1 MSGQNPIQL
10 NNANLITPEQTAQY
24 LGVSIGTLS
33 VWRSSGRW
41 NLPFVKVGS
50 RVMYNPADIQAFIE
64 RRTHT
69 QTV

>member
-1 MSGQNPIQL
+1 MGNQHKPNL
-10 NNANLITPEQTAQY
+10 NALIRPDEAASI
-24 LGVSIGTLS
+24 LGISPGTMM
-33 VWRSSGRW
+33 VWRSTGRW

-50 RVMYNPADIQAFIE
+50 RVMYNPDDIQAFIE

>member
-50 RVMYNPADIQAFIE
+50 RVMYNPDDIQAFIE
-64 RRTHT
+64 SRTRT
-69 QTV
+69 QTG